1 MVRSTLPAPLKENAA
16 FHLRAHILFIE
27 ARFYEDIAD
36 LLVEGAALACGQHG
50 ITYERIGVAGALEI
64 PQAFAA
70 AVAARKAG
78 ILKFDGVVALGC
90 VIRGETAHY
99 DVVCNNTNHWLMHVA
114 VQQAVPVGNA
124 ILTVDTRAQ
133 ALARAEGG
141 LRGKGGDGVRACA
154 QLIKIARSF

>member
-1 MVRSTLPAPLKENAA
+1 MVRSTLQAPLKENAA

-36 LLVEGAALACGQHG
+36 LLVEGAVLACGQLG
-50 ITYERIGVAGALEI
+50 ITYERIV
-64 PQAFAA
+64 
-70 AVAARKAG
+70 VAARKAG

-124 ILTVDTRAQ
+124 ILTVETRAQ

-141 LRGKGGDGVRACA
+141 LGGKGGDGVRACA
-154 QLIKIARSF
+154 QLIKITRSF